1 MTDPTDLT
9 RRTMLTLGSV
19 GAVGGALA
27 LAGCT
32 TDAPEGSAS
41 PTTTPTTPAP
51 SVTDEPATQPTA
63 APDAPP
69 VGEDVAALADVPVGG
84 SIDATINGQP
94 ALIAQPTAGQVVA
107 FSAICTH
114 QQCVVAAAGAEF
126 DCPCHGSR
134 FDAATGDVING
145 PALEPL
151 SAIPVAVSGD
161 RIVATS

>member
-27 LAGCT
+27 LAGCA
-32 TDAPEGSAS
+32 TDAADDTAS
-41 PTTTPTTPAP
+41 PTSTTPTP
-51 SVTDEPATQPTA
+51 SVTEEPTAEPSA
-63 APDAPP
+63 APDAPA
-69 VGEDVAALADVPVGG
+69 VGEDIAALADVPVGRQHRR
-84 SIDATINGQP
+84 DASTEQP

-114 QQCVVAAAGAEF
+114 QQCVVAAAGDEF
-126 DCPCHGSR
+126 HCPCHGSM
-134 FDAATGDVING
+134 FDAATGDVVQG

-161 RIVATS
+161 RIVAAS

>member
-9 RRTMLTLGSV
+9 RRTILTLGSA
-19 GAVGGALA
+19 GAVGSALA
-27 LAGCT
+27 LAGCAADSPAET
-32 TDAPEGSAS
+32 SS
-41 PTTTPTTPAP
+41 PTANPSPT
-51 SVTDEPATQPTA
+51 VTEEPTAEQPTA

-69 VGEDVAALADVPVGG
+69 VGEDIVALADVPVGG
-84 SIDATINGQP
+84 SIDATIKGAP

-114 QQCVVAAAGAEF
+114 QQCVVAAAGSEF
-126 DCPCHGSR
+126 DCPCHGSK

-151 SAIPVAVSGD
+151 SAIPVSVSGD

>member
-32 TDAPEGSAS
+32 TDAPEGSSS
-41 PTTTPTTPAP
+41 PTALPSPTLTEEPQADP
-51 SVTDEPATQPTA
+51 SA

-94 ALIAQPTAGQVVA
+94 ALIAQPAAGQVVA
-107 FSAICTH
+107 FSAVCTH
-114 QQCVVAAAGAEF
+114 QQCVVAAAGSEF
-126 DCPCHGSR
+126 DCPCHGSK

-145 PALEPL
+145 PALAAL
-151 SAIPVAVSGD
+151 SPIAVSVSGD
-161 RIVATS
+161 RIVATA